1 MDVRNCKKCRKLFNY
16 IGGQPI
22 CPACLAD
29 LEDEFQ
35 KVKVYLRENPKATM
49 VMIAEDNEVSVQQI
63 KQWIREERLSFTDD
77 SPVAIE
83 CENCGTMIRTGRY
96 CKQCKDKIANNM
108 NEAIKKPTAI
118 LAKDKKPTREK
129 ERMRFLDKL

>member
-1 MDVRNCKKCRKLFNY
+1 
-16 IGGQPI
+16 
-22 CPACLAD
+22 
-29 LEDEFQ
+29 
-35 KVKVYLRENPKATM
+35 PKATM